1 MDFISHKK
9 LEKYIKDHKFSINPE
24 TLEYVVNN
32 LNKKSSKLF
41 KNVNTKNGG
50 AFLPGEFFGVNTG
63 AYSETLAK
71 SPTEMS
77 TTNALNT
84 STRPALESNTFPLQ
98 DGGCGCAMVGGGGC
112 STCTTQSAGCAS
124 GCGMPHSGG
133 GNLCKDNKSNKADC
147 TCSLKGGCIV
157 CKNFF
162 TQKNVKEIAGLFN
175 FKLNKNTS
183 KQFNIYLSNDL
194 KKIMHLTFNEVKNKD
209 RLIGKSHFTKALKQL

>member
-9 LEKYIKDHKFSINPE
+9 LEKYIKDHNFSIKQE

-84 STRPALESNTFPLQ
+84 STRPVLESNTFPLQ

-112 STCTTQSAGCAS
+112 VTCTTQSAGCGGA
-124 GCGMPHSGG
+124 CGIPHSGG
-133 GNLCKDNKSNKADC
+133 GNSCKDNKSNKADC

-162 TQKNVKEIAGLFN
+162 TQKNLKDISILFN
-175 FKLNKNTS
+175 LKLNKNTS

-194 KKIMHLTFNEVKNKD
+194 KKTMHLTFNLVKNKD
-209 RLIGKSHFTKALKQL
+209 RLIGKSHFTKALKQI